1 MEEKNQKNSKDMV
14 KFDDSE
20 EENCGLNRLKY
31 EVDEAF
37 IQFKFQ
43 MPKSVG
49 MMGTIKSEWKIN
61 W

>member
-20 EENCGLNRLKY
+20 DENCGLNRLKY

-49 MMGTIKSEWKIN
+49 MMGTIKSE
-61 W
+61 